1 ITRAEL
7 FTYIESELK
16 AIETELPDTKTA
28 AYYGRANRFAAQALL
43 ARLYLNAKVY
53 TGTAKDNDAVTYSK
67 KVIDGGYALMSNYQN
82 LMKNDN
88 NVNNPE
94 SIMTINYDGS
104 KTQLFGGTTFLAHA
118 SVGGSMVAANY
129 GLDGGWGGLRTT
141 KALVNLFP
149 NGDGS
154 LDKRAQFYTDGQSLE
169 INSLSTFT
177 DGYAV
182 TKYQN
187 KNSAG
192 VSGANATF
200 VDADVP
206 LFRLAEMYLIYAE
219 ATLRGGA
226 GDNGLALTYFNNLRT
241 RAYGNT
247 SGNVT
252 ALTLDLILDERARE
266 LYWEG
271 HRRTDLVRYGR
282 FTTATYLWPWK
293 GGVKAGKS
301 VEDFKNIFPLPAADV
316 TANPNLIQNT
326 GY

>member
-1 ITRAEL
+1 
-7 FTYIESELK
+7 
-16 AIETELPDTKTA
+16 
-28 AYYGRANRFAAQALL
+28 
-43 ARLYLNAKVY
+43 
-53 TGTAKDNDAVTYSK
+53 
-67 KVIDGGYALMSNYQN
+67 VIDGGYALMSNYHN

-88 NVNNPE
+88 NINNPE

-118 SVGGSMVAANY
+118 SVGGKMVAADY
-129 GLDGGWGGLRTT
+129 GLDNAWAGLRTT

-154 LDKRAQFYTDGQSLE
+154 LDKRAQFFTEGQSLE

-177 DGYAV
+177 DGYAI

-200 VDADVP
+200 VDADIP

-219 ATLRGGA
+219 ATVRSGA

-241 RAYGNT
+241 RAYGNN
-247 SGNVT
+247 SGNVSS
-252 ALTLDLILDERARE
+252 LTLDLILDERARE

-301 VEDFKNIFPLPAADV
+301 VEEFKNIFPLPAADV